1 MLSTLKRIVVL
12 ASTGLALCIGG
23 AALTVPAA
31 SAQPVS
37 PAQPHPVS
45 VTVSGAALCG
55 TRYLPS
61 GVTRY
66 QPAQLVRYST
76 RNEVRFAPV
85 QFNGRYFLTLRLVP
99 RQGEQAL
106 ATVDCRNGTQFNRFV
121 FINGFNRSQIQ
132 NLVGV
137 TRIVRGR
144 P

>member
-1 MLSTLKRIVVL
+1 MFSTLKRRVAL
-12 ASTGLALCIGG
+12 GGAGLALSVGG
-23 AALTVPAA
+23 VALTAPAA
-31 SAQPVS
+31 PAQTVS
-37 PAQPHPVS
+37 PSQPHSVS
-45 VTVSGAALCG
+45 VSGTALCG

-66 QPAQLVRYST
+66 QPAQSVRYST

-85 QFNGRYFLTLRLVP
+85 QFNGRYSLTLRLVP

-106 ATVDCRNGTQFNRFV
+106 ATVYCRNRTQFNRFV
-121 FINGFNRSQIQ
+121 FINGFNRFQID

-137 TRIVRGR
+137 TRTVRGR

>member
-12 ASTGLALCIGG
+12 ASTGLALSIGG
-23 AALTVPAA
+23 VALTVPAA

-45 VTVSGAALCG
+45 VSGTALCG

-61 GVTRY
+61 GLIHY

-85 QFNGRYFLTLRLVP
+85 QFNGRYFVTLRLVP
-99 RQGEQAL
+99 RQGEQAF
-106 ATVDCRNGTQFNRFV
+106 ATVYCRNGTRFNRFV
-121 FINGFNRSQIQ
+121 FINGFNRFQID